1 MARPSRHQRGPL
13 CRAGERGDAAADH
26 GRHGAPGYAAFL
38 ARFPDIR
45 ALASAPLDDVLHAWQ
60 GLGYYRRA
68 RALHACARAVVE
80 QHAGRLPPSLGALRA
95 LPGIGAYTAA
105 ALAAIAFGL
114 PAVPVDANVE
124 RVLGRLLALE
134 TPLPS
139 GRSILDAAAAGSPLQ
154 NEPPTGAGRDGAGR
168 PGLHTAGTG
177 LPCLPMAPVVPG
189 RRFRS
194 A

>member
-1 MARPSRHQRGPL
+1 MLVSEVMLQQTTVATVRPR
-13 CRAGERGDAAADH
+13 
-26 GRHGAPGYAAFL
+26 YAAFL

-80 QHAGRLPPSLGALRA
+80 QHAGRLPPSLDALRA
-95 LPGIGAYTAA
+95 LPGVGAYTAA

-139 GRSILDAAAAGSPLQ
+139 GRSILDAAAARLASPERACDLAQ
-154 NEPPTGAGRDGAGR
+154 AVMELGALVCTPR
-168 PGLHTAGTG
+168 GTG
-177 LPCLPMAPVVPG
+177 LPRLPMAPVVPG
-189 RRFRS
+189 CRSRS